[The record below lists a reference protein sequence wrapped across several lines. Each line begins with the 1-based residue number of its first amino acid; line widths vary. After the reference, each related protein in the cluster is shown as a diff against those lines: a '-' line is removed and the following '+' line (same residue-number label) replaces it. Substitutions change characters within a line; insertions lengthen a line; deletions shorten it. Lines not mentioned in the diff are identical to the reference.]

1 MEWVEVSLP
10 AGALA
15 DEVAA
20 LVATSDEVAS
30 GGVEVRGDEIVL
42 WAPAAEAEAAAEG
55 LRAAAR
61 RLAEAGF
68 AVDAGAVHV
77 RPAAP
82 EDEWRDAWKKHFR
95 VTRVTARIV
104 IVPSWTTYQAEPGD
118 VVLDL
123 DPGRAFG
130 TGAHASTRLCLRE
143 LDDLAAEGNVVTRFL
158 DVGAGSGILSIAA
171 AKLWP
176 AARGV
181 AIDVDPIAVAAA
193 SENLARNGVGGRVEA
208 KGEAVDLV
216 DGAFELVVANIQADV
231 LDALKEPLA
240 ARVAA
245 GGTLILSGLLAHQA
259 LPTADLYERLGFR
272 VERNGVLDD
281 DPEWASLR
289 LRR

>member
-20 LVATSDEVAS
+20 LVATSDEVAA
-30 GGVEVRGDEIVL
+30 GGVEVRDQEIVV
-42 WAPAAEAEAAAEG
+42 WAPAAEADAAAEG

-68 AVDAGAVHV
+68 EVDAAAVRV

-82 EDEWRDAWKKHFR
+82 EHEWRDAWKKYFK
-95 VTRVTARIV
+95 VTRVTPRIV
-104 IVPSWTTYQAEPGD
+104 IVPSWTRHQAEAGD

-143 LDDLAAEGNVVTRFL
+143 LDDLAAEGYPVTRFL
-158 DVGAGSGILSIAA
+158 DVGTGSGILSIAA

-176 AARGV
+176 NARGV
-181 AIDVDPIAVAAA
+181 GLDVDPIAVSAAE
-193 SENLARNGVGGRVEA
+193 ENLARNGVGSRVRVTDEA
-208 KGEAVDLV
+208 IDMI
-216 DGAFELVVANIQADV
+216 DGAFELVVANIQFDV
-231 LDALKEPLA
+231 LDALKEPIA
-240 ARVAA
+240 ARVAT
-245 GGTLILSGLLAHQA
+245 GGVLILSGLLAHQA
-259 LPTADLYERLGFR
+259 LPTAAIYERLGFR
-272 VERNGVLDD
+272 LERNQVLDD
-281 DPEWASLR
+281 DPEWAGLR
-289 LRR
+289 LKR

>member
-15 DEVAA
+15 DELAA
-20 LVATSDEVAS
+20 LVATSDEVAA
-30 GGVEVRGDEIVL
+30 GGVEVRGEEIVV

-55 LRAAAR
+55 VRAAAR
-61 RLAEAGF
+61 RLAQAGF
-68 AVDAGAVHV
+68 AVDAAAVRV

-82 EDEWRDAWKKHFR
+82 EGEWRDAWKKHFR

-104 IVPSWTTYQAEPGD
+104 IVPSWTTHEAAPGD

-130 TGAHASTRLCLRE
+130 TGSHASTRLCLRE

-158 DVGAGSGILSIAA
+158 DVGTGSGILSIAA

-181 AIDVDPIAVAAA
+181 AVDVDPIAVAAA
-193 SENLARNGVGGRVEA
+193 AENLERNGVGGRVKTSDEA
-208 KGEAVDLV
+208 IDVV
-216 DGAFELVVANIQADV
+216 DGVFELVLANIQADV
-231 LDALKEPLA
+231 LETIKQPLA

-245 GGTLILSGLLAHQA
+245 GGTLVLSGLLAHQA
-259 LPTADLYERLGFR
+259 LPAADLYERLGFR

-281 DPEWASLR
+281 DPEWISLR

>member
-20 LVATSDEVAS
+20 LVATSDEVAA
-30 GGVEVRGDEIVL
+30 GGVEVRGEEIVL
-42 WAPAAEAEAAAEG
+42 WAPVAEAEAAAEG

-68 AVDAGAVHV
+68 EVDPSTVRV

-82 EDEWRDAWKKHFR
+82 EDDWRDAWKKYFKVAR
-95 VTRVTARIV
+95 VTSRIV
-104 IVPSWTTYQAEPGD
+104 IVPSWTTHQAEPGD

-143 LDDLAAEGNVVTRFL
+143 LDDLAAEGHHVTRFL
-158 DVGAGSGILSIAA
+158 DVGTGSGILSIAA

-176 AARGV
+176 QARGV
-181 AIDVDPIAVAAA
+181 AIDVDPLACSAAE
-193 SENLARNGVGGRVEA
+193 ENLARNGQAERVRVA
-208 KGEAVDLV
+208 DDAVDAV

-245 GGTLILSGLLAHQA
+245 GGALILSGLLAHQA
-259 LPTADLYERLGFR
+259 LPTADLYARLGFR
-272 VERNGVLDD
+272 VERSGALDD